1 MQRVSGWL
9 LIVALVFPALAQ
21 VNPHVHAGLHWRLI
35 GPWRGGKATSV
46 VGVAGDPAVYYMGTA
61 GGGAWRT
68 RDGGRTWQNFS
79 DNVRLT
85 GIGAVA
91 AASSGLVL
99 VGAAGQGERNGLY
112 RSTAGGDGLAL
123 VGLGGHAVASIALDP
138 ENPEVALAAADSGVV
153 RSSDGGRTWEMVL
166 PSTRAGG
173 GAADLAPAPDD
184 FEIVYASFRPA
195 FGGFAGRGGTG
206 GDPNVFRSS
215 DGGASWTATAG
226 AGLPPRGRGTVGLAV
241 APGTQ
246 GRRVYATMA
255 QGVYRSDDGGA
266 SWRRATDDPRLIG
279 GGQFHS
285 IYVDPTRANILYAMQ
300 TSCYRST
307 DGGATWESF
316 TGAPSGD
323 DFNAFWMDPT
333 RPLNMALAVD
343 QGTEISMNGGHTWT
357 TWYNQ
362 PTGQMYNVS
371 TDHGFPFFMYAS
383 QQDSGTVAVPIRAN
397 DGQITYRDWYT
408 TNGFES
414 ARITPDPLHPDI
426 LFVTGWYGSVLRVD
440 HTTGQSVHVFERNP
454 RYREAGSPA
463 MEFSPQDLHTLYLA
477 TQYVL
482 ATQDGGQNWKAI
494 SPDLTAGAQTPAGR
508 GGGPAISTLA
518 PSPLK
523 AGTIWAG
530 TSNGLIQLTQNG
542 GRSWRN
548 VTPAGGVGGISMIEA
563 GHRDPAVAY
572 AVVAGPRRF
581 IFGSG
586 AVAKGPTAV
595 DTPHLTRVAPV
606 GRLAPWLRFP
616 AGGARSAHGASGLPP
631 PAIYRTFDN
640 GRTWQPLTEGLP
652 AGVHAVR
659 EDPVNPSL
667 LFAAAD
673 SGVFV
678 SFDTG
683 AHWQSLELNLPNASC
698 RDLAI
703 EQNDLVVATFGRGLW
718 ALDDIGSLRQMS
730 DIAAEAAGVRLFRP
744 TPAIRMQWD
753 TYTDT
758 PLNPETPH
766 SENPPDGAILDYY
779 LQTSSPS
786 PLRLSIYDA
795 KGGLVRSFSSQEP
808 TSLPYK
814 INVPDYW
821 LAPPALLPNRAG
833 LNRFVW
839 NLRYPDPPYL
849 LYTYFGVHTDY
860 YEYTLADHAIDHNTP
875 WREPQGPMVL
885 PGRYTVKLEVNGQT
899 YAQSLMVTLD
909 SRLTAV
915 TPADLQRQLG
925 TAQEL
930 VAGLEGTVAGY
941 DQAQAAL
948 KTAADKA
955 TEITAVMNQLGAID
969 RDQARMLTAVTQAD
983 AAPGEEVEQTVAG
996 LCQQYNAAAKHWNQ
1010 VKPSASPGLA
1020 DLHCATHY

>member
-1 MQRVSGWL
+1 MSQPFAPILPAGKAARPPRV
-9 LIVALVFPALAQ
+9 AQ
-21 VNPHVHAGLHWRLI
+21 VNPAFYAGLRWRLI
-35 GPWRGGKATSV
+35 GPWRGGKATALA
-46 VGVAGDPAVYYMGTA
+46 GVPGNPAVYFMGTA

-68 RDGGRTWQNFS
+68 RDGGRTWR
-79 DNVRLT
+79 NVTDGERLT

-91 AASSGLVL
+91 VAPRRPGLVL

-112 RSTAGGDGLAL
+112 RSTDGGSSFAL
-123 VGLGGHAVASIALDP
+123 VGLDGQAVASIALDP
-138 ENPEVALAAADSGVV
+138 ANPALALAAAPGAGVV
-153 RSSDGGRTWEMVL
+153 RSQDGGRSWQAVL
-166 PSTRAGG
+166 TAAAAGG
-173 GAADLAPAPDD
+173 GAVDVAPAPDD
-184 FEIVYASFRPA
+184 FAIVYAATRA
-195 FGGFAGRGGTG
+195 RLGGFGRGAGAPE
-206 GDPNVFRSS
+206 DPPIFRSQ
-215 DGGASWTATAG
+215 DGGATWTAVAG
-226 AGLPPRGRGTVGLAV
+226 AGLPAQGRGTVGLAV
-241 APGTQ
+241 APGT
-246 GRRVYATMA
+246 GGARVYAYMA
-255 QGVYRSDDGGA
+255 QGVYRSDNGGA

-285 IYVDPTRANILYAMQ
+285 IYVDPTRANVLYAMQ
-300 TSCYRST
+300 TSCYRSS

-323 DFNAFWMDPT
+323 DFNALWMDPSQ
-333 RPLNMALAVD
+333 PLDMALAVD
-343 QGTEISMNGGHTWT
+343 QGAEISMNGGRTWT

-414 ARITPDPLHPDI
+414 ARITPDPLHPNL

-440 HTTGQSVHVFERNP
+440 HTTGQSAHVFERNP

-463 MEFSPQDLHTLYLA
+463 MAFSPQDPHTLYLA

-482 ATQDGGQNWKAI
+482 RTRDGGRHWTAI
-494 SPDLTAGAQTPAGR
+494 SPDLTTGGGAELAGR
-508 GGGPAISTLA
+508 GGGPAISALA

-523 AGTIWAG
+523 AGMIWAG
-530 TSNGLIQLTQNG
+530 TSNGLVQLTQDG
-542 GRSWRN
+542 GKSWHN
-548 VTPAGGVGGISMIEA
+548 VTPPDIAGGISMIEP
-563 GHRDPAVAY
+563 GHHDAAVAY

-581 IFGSG
+581 S
-586 AVAKGPTAV
+586 
-595 DTPHLTRVAPV
+595 L
-606 GRLAPWLRFP
+606 
-616 AGGARSAHGASGLPP
+616 GGGPP
-631 PAIYRTFDN
+631 PHGPSRPEVYRTSDN
-640 GRTWQPLTEGLP
+640 GRTWRALTSGLP

-659 EDPVNPSL
+659 EDPVKPSL

-673 SGVFV
+673 SGVLV

-703 EQNDLVVATFGRGLW
+703 EQNDLVLATFGRGLW

-730 DIAAEAAGVRLFRP
+730 YQMPGPQGVHLFRP

-779 LQTSSPS
+779 LQSSSPTT
-786 PLRLSIYDA
+786 LKLSIYDA
-795 KGGLVRSFSSQEP
+795 KGGLVRTFSS
-808 TSLPYK
+808 TGTKLLPYK

-821 LAPPALLPNRAG
+821 LAPPALLPNHAG

-885 PGRYTVKLEVNGQT
+885 PGRYRVVLEVQGRT
-899 YAQSLMVTLD
+899 YTRTLMVGLD
-909 SRLTAV
+909 PRLGDV
-915 TPADLQRQLG
+915 TQADLERQLA

-930 VAGLEGTVAGY
+930 VAGLRATVAGY
-941 DQAQAAL
+941 DLAQAAM
-948 KTAADKA
+948 KASPDKA
-955 TEITAVMNQLGAID
+955 TALDEVKNELGAID

-983 AAPGEEVEQTVAG
+983 AAPGEEVEQTVG
-996 LCQQYNAAAKHWNQ
+996 ELCQRYQAAAALWKQ
-1010 VKPSASPGLA
+1010 IAPAGSPGLA
-1020 DLHCATHY
+1020 DLHCAQGY